1 MGKKEGLQAQQDTGK
16 AVTSPFYTYLCWWPP
31 AVTYMFIMNLA
42 H

>member
-16 AVTSPFYTYLCWWPP
+16 AVTSPFYTYVGGHQLWHI
-31 AVTYMFIMNLA
+31 FIMNLA